1 MTTRSR
7 LRRALAAGAVIS
19 LGACGSGGSTDPGSG
34 GDVAAPPPT
43 SGTYAWLLKAEGS
56 TASTGVDRRGL
67 SLLHPQQR
75 EVEVVI
81 EPLSSYITAAKVV
94 SSATVDPTLLRTS
107 DLDPYALVYIV
118 GGDLRRVPLRAN
130 GQPPASR
137 VQRAQTTSAC
147 RFLVD
152 AIDYVQPEQSRFI
165 VSTAGPDGR
174 CDSDEQKSADDVSA
188 EVRLDANLG
197 LVLTT
202 LAGSS
207 PIAALRDPVTLA
219 PRGWLTTTSMH
230 LWSAGGTETI
240 TVRPAADP
248 LTRALAA
255 THRSV
260 LAESASGLT
269 VIDIGAGSSFTE
281 TPLTTLAGTG
291 WESLGFDARHYFVY
305 RNAGTTTAPS
315 WSVVRIDR
323 ASKSAATL
331 ASGTGQIVLSSMGV
345 DVLYLTVVDTAT
357 IELRRLLKAVP
368 GSSQVVQQGPSGDSF
383 FTVFA
388 GATGAH
394 MRWQATGLAGPTPAY
409 RIDIIDDA
417 GLTLYTGPGGFS
429 LGPADAGRIDFA
441 TSENRTRFLFV
452 ENFGERLFADTTL
465 VAFDGDR
472 RAATRIGRLPGVPE
486 FGTDS
491 VYANA
496 IAGPAPFY
504 AGFASRTVGGV
515 IQAAGTRVF
524 TFDPG
529 VAGDLR
535 FVSTTR

>member
-1 MTTRSR
+1 MKARPR
-7 LRRALAAGAVIS
+7 CFRRALAACAV
-19 LGACGSGGSTDPGSG
+19 LALCACGGGSSTDAGSG

-43 SGTYAWLLKAEGS
+43 GGTYTWLLKAEGS
-56 TASTGVDRRGL
+56 TASTTVDRKGL

-81 EPLSSYITAAKVV
+81 EPLSSYVTAAKVV

-107 DLDPYALVYIV
+107 DLDPYALVYMV
-118 GGDLRRVPLRAN
+118 GGDVRRVPLRAN

-152 AIDYVQPEQSRFI
+152 AIDYAQPEQSRFV

-174 CDSDEQKSADDVSA
+174 CDSPDDASA
-188 EVRLDANLG
+188 ELRLDTNLG
-197 LVLTT
+197 LVLAT
-202 LAGSS
+202 LTGSS
-207 PIAALRDPVTLA
+207 PIAVLRDPATLA
-219 PRGWLTTTSMH
+219 PRGWLTTTEMR
-230 LWSAGGTETI
+230 LWSAGSNQTI
-240 TVRPAADP
+240 PVRPAASP
-248 LTRALAA
+248 LVRALAA

-260 LAESASGLT
+260 LAESSSGLT
-269 VIDIGAGSSFTE
+269 VLDFAGGSSFTE

-305 RNAGTTTAPS
+305 RNVGTNPAPS

-323 ASKSAATL
+323 ASKSIATL

-368 GSSQVVQQGPSGDSF
+368 GGSQVVQQGPSGDSF
-383 FTVFA
+383 YTVFA

-394 MRWQATGLAGPTPAY
+394 LRWQATGLAGPTPSY

-417 GLTLYTGPGGFS
+417 GLTLYTAPGGFS
-429 LGPADAGRIDFA
+429 LGPADAGRIDFS

-452 ENFGERLFADTTL
+452 ENFGERLFGDTTL

-472 RAATRIGRLPGVPE
+472 RAATRIGRLPGAAE
-486 FGTDS
+486 FGADA
-491 VYANA
+491 VYASA
-496 IAGPAPFY
+496 LAGPAPFY
-504 AGFASRTVGGV
+504 AGFASRSVDGA

-524 TFDPG
+524 TFDPS

-535 FVSTTR
+535 FLSQTR